1 MGRVGVTPAVVER
14 TATGT
19 PILEIRNLSKVFPG
33 RQRPVPALEGF
44 DLAVGSGEFVAIVG
58 PSGCG
63 KSTLLNLVVGLLQPT
78 AGEIRY
84 NGLPIS
90 GINPKIGYVTQNDN
104 LLPWRTLFR
113 NVEFGMEV
121 RGVPS
126 LLRRPRVMALIEQV
140 GLVDFEHSYPHEL
153 SGGMR
158 QRTNLIRTLAYGP
171 EVILMDEPFGA
182 LDAQTRLRLQAQLLD
197 LWQREMKTIIFITH
211 DLVEAIALADRVVV
225 MTARP
230 GRVRVTRVIPLARP
244 RNVFR
249 IQAEQRFKEVFEDL
263 SAILLEELGE
273 NYGGG
278 QAPW

>member
-1 MGRVGVTPAVVER
+1 MTPAVMER

-19 PILEIRNLSKVFPG
+19 PILEVCNLSKVFPG
-33 RQRPVPALEGF
+33 RQRPVAALEGF
-44 DLAVGSGEFVAIVG
+44 DLAVRPGEFVAVVG

-63 KSTLLNLVVGLLQPT
+63 KSTLLNLVVGLVQPT
-78 AGEIRY
+78 SGEIRY
-84 NGLPIS
+84 NGLPSS

-104 LLPWRTLFR
+104 LLPWRTLFC
-113 NVEFGMEV
+113 NVEFGLEV
-121 RGVPS
+121 RGVPGP
-126 LLRRPRVMALIEQV
+126 LRRPRVIALIEQV
-140 GLVDFEHSYPHEL
+140 GLAGFEHAYPHEL

-158 QRTNLIRTLAYGP
+158 QRANLIRTLAYHP

-197 LWQREMKTIIFITH
+197 LWTREIQTIIFITH

-230 GRVRVTRVIPLARP
+230 GRVRMTQAIPLTRP

-249 IQAEQRFKEVFEDL
+249 IQADRRFKDVFEHL

-273 NYGGG
+273 
-278 QAPW
+278 Q